1 MLNVS
6 EVLTILEKEGFTN
19 SRQVVLRWI
28 RQGDLPAVQE
38 SRKIGYQIEQSDLAN
53 FIAKKKES
61 AANTESTEQ
70 TTDDYQAGYQAAIK
84 DLLEKA
90 MVSGSGDLFLFRKNA
105 SIPIHLADFK
115 EMAARNFSTG
125 KNNTFYQ
132 TAIKNLFH
140 PFGRKTPENV
150 IYVYPLGDYYK
161 LANLIISKEELS
173 DFMKPRFPKNYNVV
187 GGTTPKVL
195 YNCDCFFVISP
206 TRTALPG
213 FSNASMTSNSSS
225 NSCIV

>member
-6 EVLTILEKEGFTN
+6 EVLTIVEKEGITT

-38 SRKIGYQIEQSDLAN
+38 TRKKGYQVSRPDLDA
-53 FIAKKKES
+53 FIARKK
-61 AANTESTEQ
+61 AALFVSEKNSVPPAYT
-70 TTDDYQAGYQAAIK
+70 AGYQAALK
-84 DLLEKA
+84 ELLDTA
-90 MVSGSGDLFLFRKNA
+90 IVSGAGDLFLFRKEA

-125 KNNTFYQ
+125 KNNLFYQ

-150 IYVYPLGDYYK
+150 IYVYPLGNYYK
-161 LANLIISKEELS
+161 ISQS
-173 DFMKPRFPKNYNVV
+173 DHQ
-187 GGTTPKVL
+187 
-195 YNCDCFFVISP
+195 
-206 TRTALPG
+206 
-213 FSNASMTSNSSS
+213 
-225 NSCIV
+225 

>member
-6 EVLTILEKEGFTN
+6 EVLNILEKEGLTS

-38 SRKIGYQIEQSDLAN
+38 SRKLGYQVTPPDLN
-53 FIAKKKES
+53 EFIARKKEADAS
-61 AANTESTEQ
+61 TESDEQ

-105 SIPIHLADFK
+105 SVPIHLADFK
-115 EMAARNFSTG
+115 EMAARNFSIG
-125 KNNTFYQ
+125 KNNPFYQ

-161 LANLIISKEELS
+161 LANLIVSKEELA
-173 DFMKPRFPKNYNVV
+173 DFMKEMDFEGASLSDVFANLYLYYLTS
-187 GGTTPKVL
+187 GKVK
-195 YNCDCFFVISP
+195 
-206 TRTALPG
+206 
-213 FSNASMTSNSSS
+213 
-225 NSCIV
+225 

>member
-6 EVLTILEKEGFTN
+6 EVLTMLEKEGLTS

-38 SRKIGYQIEQSDLAN
+38 SRKIGYQIEQSDLDE
-53 FIAKKKES
+53 FIAKKKE
-61 AANTESTEQ
+61 AAASTQTTEQ
-70 TTDDYQAGYQAAIK
+70 TSDDYRAGYQAAIK
-84 DLLEKA
+84 ELLEKA
-90 MVSGSGDLFLFRKNA
+90 VVSGAGDLFLFRKNA
-105 SIPIHLADFK
+105 SIPIHLVDFK

-125 KNNTFYQ
+125 KNNPFYQ

-161 LANLIISKEELS
+161 LANLIVSKKELA
-173 DFMKPRFPKNYNVV
+173 DFMKEMDFEGASLSDVFANLYLYYLTS
-187 GGTTPKVL
+187 GKVK
-195 YNCDCFFVISP
+195 
-206 TRTALPG
+206 
-213 FSNASMTSNSSS
+213 
-225 NSCIV
+225 

>member
-1 MLNVS
+1 MLTVS
-6 EVLTILEKEGFTN
+6 EALTILEKEGLTT

-28 RQGDLPAVQE
+28 RKGDLPAVQE
-38 SRKIGYQIEQSDLAN
+38 TRKLGYQVTQSDLDE
-53 FIAKKKES
+53 FIARKKET
-61 AANTESTEQ
+61 AASTKSVEQ

-115 EMAARNFSTG
+115 EMAVRNFSTG
-125 KNNTFYQ
+125 KNNPFYQ

-140 PFGRKTPENV
+140 PFGRKTPENI

-161 LANLIISKEELS
+161 LANLIVSKEELTE
-173 DFMKPRFPKNYNVV
+173 FMKEMDLEGASLSDVFANLYLYYLTS
-187 GGTTPKVL
+187 GKV
-195 YNCDCFFVISP
+195 
-206 TRTALPG
+206 
-213 FSNASMTSNSSS
+213 M
-225 NSCIV
+225 